1 MSGNSK
7 IVNVNI
13 TFRNTEATDA
23 LRTYASEK
31 VTHCLQKFIHHDT
44 EAHLVLRVEKN
55 RQIAEIA
62 VHVDGSAINAKG
74 EGDKLYTAIDNL
86 VDTLQQQLRKN
97 KEKLTEHHQ

>member
-1 MSGNSK
+1 MTGTEK
-7 IVNVNI
+7 LVQVNI

-23 LRTYASEK
+23 LRKYASEK
-31 VTHCLQKFIHHDT
+31 IAHCLQKFVHHDT

-55 RQIAEIA
+55 RQIAEIT
-62 VHVDGSAINAKG
+62 VHVDGAAINAKE

-97 KEKLTEHHQ
+97 KERITDHH